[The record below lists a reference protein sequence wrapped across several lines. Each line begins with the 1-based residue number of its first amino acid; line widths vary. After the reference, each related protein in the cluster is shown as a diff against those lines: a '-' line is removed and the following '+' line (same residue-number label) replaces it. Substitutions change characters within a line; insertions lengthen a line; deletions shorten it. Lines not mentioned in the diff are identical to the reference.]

1 MMKALRIVALM
12 IGLVLAGQE
21 LAPSKAMAQP
31 AGTTAAAPA
40 SNDSLP
46 LGLGLRA
53 IGMGLAILGAGVGIG
68 LTAKGTVESY
78 ARQPEMQ
85 GASFLVFIIGA
96 ALVEGAAFAVL
107 IIAGFVI

>member
-1 MMKALRIVALM
+1 MLKALRIIALI

-21 LAPSKAMAQP
+21 LAPSKAMAQGTP
-31 AGTTAAAPA
+31 TTAVAPA
-40 SNDSLP
+40 TDSLP

-53 IGMGLAILGAGVGIG
+53 IGMGLTILGAGIGIG

-96 ALVEGAAFAVL
+96 ALVEGAAFAML
-107 IIAGFVI
+107 IIAGFII